1 MNHSSEQIPA
11 PRPPVRGRPC
21 TARLSALSGF
31 VALVLAAGCG
41 SAYAR
46 AGQDGAPTQAP
57 ASLAADPASSAALID
72 TLQKQIKAQQ
82 ALLQALQYRMGA
94 PAAGAVS
101 PAPASAAAGQATLA
115 AVPADSSAGGALPLQ
130 PATVAAK
137 NTGEPAASGALAD
150 TPARVATDGASSSRT
165 APGVQFVP
173 DVPVVSGTGG
183 VSGAGSASS
192 APAPASVPVT
202 PASPVTITGL
212 PDGQNMTA
220 VQRMAY
226 ASGVSVWREIENS
239 MTAQRSLGINLDPQ
253 YVMLGLKDMAM
264 RQPLKM
270 SGDAIENVNM
280 TLNQMYM
287 QKSQEVRDLQKKQG
301 SAYRIAFSKQKGAKS
316 DAGSWYQ
323 VLSRGTGRN
332 LRTTDTVSLLVTGS
346 LPDGTVFDA
355 SGQNGQAKTAKVGAL
370 LPAVAIGLQKLAPGG
385 HIKIVVPPEKGYG
398 DNGLPPAIPGGATLI
413 FDIQVTGLS
422 QGEG

>member
-1 MNHSSEQIPA
+1 MKSNTRVGSRRTNA
-11 PRPPVRGRPC
+11 PGVNGHQLAALAGLTLMLCASAAAVQPSDGAEDGDATGSTTMPSGDYNYA
-21 TARLSALSGF
+21 ARLS
-31 VALVLAAGCG
+31 
-41 SAYAR
+41 
-46 AGQDGAPTQAP
+46 
-57 ASLAADPASSAALID
+57 SLQS
-72 TLQKQIKAQQ
+72 QIAAQQ
-82 ALLQALQYRMGA
+82 ALLEHLQAQARQGDA
-94 PAAGAVS
+94 GVQGEKPADLPVS
-101 PAPASAAAGQATLA
+101 PGTAQSGAGGGESTAAASATAAATT
-115 AVPADSSAGGALPLQ
+115 LPTG
-130 PATVAAK
+130 PATVAAPAQEGPDRTRPTD
-137 NTGEPAASGALAD
+137 NTGQPVSMPVSPA
-150 TPARVATDGASSSRT
+150 
-165 APGVQFVP
+165 
-173 DVPVVSGTGG
+173 
-183 VSGAGSASS
+183 
-192 APAPASVPVT
+192 
-202 PASPVTITGL
+202 GL
-212 PDGQNMTA
+212 PDGRNMTTA
-220 VQRMAY
+220 QRQAY
-226 ASGVSVWREIENS
+226 ASGVSVWHDIENS
-239 MTAQRSLGINLDPQ
+239 MNAQRSIGIDLDPR
-253 YVMLGLKDMAM
+253 YVMLGVQDMAT

-270 SGDAIENVNM
+270 SRDAIDNVNM
-280 TLNQMYM
+280 TLNQMYLQKSREQLDM
-287 QKSQEVRDLQKKQG
+287 QKQQG

>member
-1 MNHSSEQIPA
+1 MPSTTTQNGLRI
-11 PRPPVRGRPC
+11 RILPVRTRISHVLAVLAGLHMLVCVSAYAELPVTGTEGGDATSSTTMPSGDTNY
-21 TARLSALSGF
+21 TARLS
-31 VALVLAAGCG
+31 
-41 SAYAR
+41 
-46 AGQDGAPTQAP
+46 
-57 ASLAADPASSAALID
+57 SLQS
-72 TLQKQIKAQQ
+72 QIAAQQ
-82 ALLQALQYRMGA
+82 ALLEHLQAQARQGD
-94 PAAGAVS
+94 AGAQGAKPADPPVS
-101 PAPASAAAGQATLA
+101 PGTAQSGAGGGESTAAASATAAATT
-115 AVPADSSAGGALPLQ
+115 LPTG
-130 PATVAAK
+130 PATVAAPAPEGPDRTRPAD
-137 NTGEPAASGALAD
+137 NTGQPVS
-150 TPARVATDGASSSRT
+150 
-165 APGVQFVP
+165 PGGVP
-173 DVPVVSGTGG
+173 D
-183 VSGAGSASS
+183 AR
-192 APAPASVPVT
+192 
-202 PASPVTITGL
+202 
-212 PDGQNMTA
+212 NMTTA
-220 VQRMAY
+220 QRQAY
-226 ASGVSVWREIENS
+226 ASGVSVWHDIENS
-239 MTAQRSLGINLDPQ
+239 MNAQRSIGIDLDPR
-253 YVMLGLKDMAM
+253 YVMLGVQDMAT

-270 SGDAIENVNM
+270 SRDAIDNVNM
-280 TLNQMYM
+280 TLNQMYLQKSREQLDM
-287 QKSQEVRDLQKKQG
+287 QKQQG